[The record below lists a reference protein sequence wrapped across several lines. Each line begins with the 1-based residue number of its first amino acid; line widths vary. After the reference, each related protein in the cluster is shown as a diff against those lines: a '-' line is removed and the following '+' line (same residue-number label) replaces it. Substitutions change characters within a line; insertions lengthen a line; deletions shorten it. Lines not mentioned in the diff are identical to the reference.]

1 MRTSTFLSLLLIC
14 LPAKTLLAQNVHH
27 DKHKSSR
34 LQLPIDS
41 LKTTGSLLGSAD
53 VVTENHMNKGLV
65 TTPLSALSGQAA
77 GVNITSGENRMAQL
91 SSVRVR
97 GTTSITGGN
106 DPLVI
111 IDGVYSDLS
120 ALSSVYPS
128 DIESFTILK
137 NAAETA

>member
-1 MRTSTFLSLLLIC
+1 MRTPAFLTLLFLSL
-14 LPAKTLLAQNVHH
+14 PAGTLLAQSRHH
-27 DKHKSSR
+27 GKRPSK
-34 LQLPIDS
+34 LQIPIDS
-41 LKTTGSLLGSAD
+41 LTVNGTPLGSVD
-53 VVTENHMNKGLV
+53 VVTESHMNKGLV
-65 TTPLSALSGQAA
+65 TNPLNALTGQAA

-120 ALSSVYPS
+120 A
-128 DIESFTILK
+128 
-137 NAAETA
+137 AAPI